1 MNLECNEMVKIQGLI
16 LPTEWDEKG
25 DVLVIA
31 LSAFNEDEYLI
42 DIDEIGKQLLSSLRV
57 KVEAKGF
64 VREEKGKKKI
74 KIRNYTI
81 LNQYE

>member
-25 DVLVIA
+25 DVVDIA

-42 DIDEIGKQLLSSLRV
+42 DIDEIGRQLLSSLRV

-74 KIRNYTI
+74 KIQNYTI

>member
-25 DVLVIA
+25 DVVDIA

-42 DIDEIGKQLLSSLRV
+42 DIDEIGRQLLSSLRV

-74 KIRNYTI
+74 KICNYTI